1 MGSERNYQL
10 KTLSKIYNN
19 QFNAVRYYSSNART
33 SNLENT
39 NLNPWFLTG
48 FFDAEGSF
56 SLYLRNKSNGS
67 TYCEARIAISLHKK
81 DLDTL
86 KCIKAY
92 FKGKGSIVK
101 HGEDSLVFNMLW
113 LL

>member
-1 MGSERNYQL
+1 
-10 KTLSKIYNN
+10 
-19 QFNAVRYYSSNART
+19 
-33 SNLENT
+33 
-39 NLNPWFLTG
+39 
-48 FFDAEGSF
+48 
-56 SLYLRNKSNGS
+56 LRNKSNGS

-101 HGEDSLVFNMLW
+101 HGEDSLVFNML
-113 LL
+113 